1 MDSPPPGAPAIS
13 PSPGT
18 PALILR
24 HGQRRGRHCSNES
37 DTSLVD
43 GGCSHNEL
51 RLLTQRSRAG
61 RIWAGQPVVA
71 VQGADITISI
81 QDQEFCLKILM
92 QSRRNTRNSTLEFTM
107 VRSREILA
115 KCQGPKMEPN
125 CQIWL
130 PRRQHHPTLLFRCE
144 SPPHPSESFQT
155 DVNLFIVGE
164 QENEEHENSKWQE

>member
-51 RLLTQRSRAG
+51 RLLTQRSRAS

-71 VQGADITISI
+71 IQGADITISI
-81 QDQEFCLKILM
+81 QDQEFYLKILM
-92 QSRRNTRNSTLEFTM
+92 QSRRNTRNSTIEITM

-125 CQIWL
+125 WL
-130 PRRQHHPTLLFRCE
+130 AQRQPGFHHPALLFRCE
-144 SPPHPSESFQT
+144 SPPTPANPSKQM
-155 DVNLFIVGE
+155 
-164 QENEEHENSKWQE
+164 